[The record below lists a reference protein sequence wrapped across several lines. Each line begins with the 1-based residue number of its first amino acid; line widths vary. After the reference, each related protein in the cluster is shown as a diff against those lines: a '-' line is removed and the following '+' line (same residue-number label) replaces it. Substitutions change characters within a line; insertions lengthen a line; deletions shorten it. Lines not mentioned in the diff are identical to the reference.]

1 MLEEDGAVFHQYLL
15 IWKQLELRAGDSWSL
30 LIAPGVFPQHS
41 LTLSQLEAQTRFCHL
56 TAKMMLLHFQ
66 LSRIGLND
74 VLGPFNYV
82 IAVNRLQFGLKSRI
96 ENSRMMYGHYGHLL
110 SIPLYL
116 LVEQESMFSWVSL
129 CLLVNGR
136 GNEPERRGKAIYS
149 GCGKARIPNNTWY
162 NH

>member
-1 MLEEDGAVFHQYLL
+1 MLKEDGTVFHQYLL

-30 LIAPGVFPQHS
+30 LIAPGIFPKHS
-41 LTLSQLEAQTRFCHL
+41 LTLSQLEDQTRFCYL
-56 TAKMMLLHFQ
+56 SALMMLLHFQ

-82 IAVNRLQFGLKSRI
+82 IAVNKLQFGLKSRI
-96 ENSRMMYGHYGHLL
+96 ENSRMMYRRYGHLR

-116 LVEQESMFSWVSL
+116 LVKQERMFFWVSL
-129 CLLVNGR
+129 CLLVNGQ
-136 GNEPERRGKAIYS
+136 GNEPECRGKAIYS
-149 GCGKARIPNNTWY
+149 GCRKARIPNNKWF